1 MTGCQGLVNGG
12 NGSECQWGHIC
23 IWDDENVLKLTVAMV
38 AQVCEYTRNQQSALF
53 VIRGVHIATGVLRHN
68 TSELI
73 GKRTD
78 TFRH

>member
-1 MTGCQGLVNGG
+1 
-12 NGSECQWGHIC
+12 
-23 IWDDENVLKLTVAMV
+23 MV

-53 VIRGVHIATGVLRHN
+53 VVRGVHIGTGVLRHN